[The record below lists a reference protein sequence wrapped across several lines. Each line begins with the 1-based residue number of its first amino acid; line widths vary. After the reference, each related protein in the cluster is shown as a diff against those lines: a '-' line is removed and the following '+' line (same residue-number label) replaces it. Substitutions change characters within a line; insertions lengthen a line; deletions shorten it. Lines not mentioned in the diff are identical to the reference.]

1 MGTCIVIGAGLAGLS
16 AARTLEENGVDA
28 VVCEQAAEIGG
39 RMSTTVFRGGVFD
52 DGAQFFTVK
61 DPRFEPLVR
70 EWLEAG
76 VLTDWFHSQL
86 IRGGAANPDGYPRY
100 CGVEGMRSVIQH
112 QAEGIEVRT
121 KARAVAFSSVEG
133 GYEVALAGG
142 DTLSGD
148 ALVITA
154 PVTSALELVQKSG
167 FELRKQDGQILDR
180 LHYTPSITVL
190 ATLEE
195 PSALTEWGG
204 LRIEGEYIDWIADNY
219 RKGIS
224 PEPAVTIQAMPEFS
238 RERWDLPE
246 KELSEILLENAAAVL
261 RARPVD
267 AKVRRWLLGKPWNVH
282 PEPYVSLSRHPRVLL
297 AGDGFQGY
305 RVEGAAISG
314 IEAARGVINAL
325 K

>member
-1 MGTCIVIGAGLAGLS
+1 MGTCIVIGSGIAGLT
-16 AARTLEENGVDA
+16 AARSLAENGVDV
-28 VVCEQAAEIGG
+28 VVCEQAVEIGG
-39 RMSTTVFRGGVFD
+39 RMSTTVFKGGVFD

-61 DPRFEPLVR
+61 DDRFEPLVK
-70 EWLEAG
+70 EWQEAG

-86 IRGGAANPDGYPRY
+86 IRGGAANPDGHPRY
-100 CGVEGMRSVIQH
+100 CGVGGMRSLIQH
-112 QAEGIEVRT
+112 QAKGLKIRT
-121 KARAVAFSSVEG
+121 KARATAFHSVDG
-133 GYEVALAGG
+133 GYEVELAGG
-142 DTLSGD
+142 GKVSGD
-148 ALVITA
+148 ALIISA
-154 PVTSALELVQKSG
+154 PVVSALELVHKSG
-167 FELRKQDGQILDR
+167 FELRKQDAQILDR

-190 ATLEE
+190 ATLEG

-224 PEPAVTIQAMPEFS
+224 PVPAVTIQAMPEFS
-238 RERWDLPE
+238 RERWDRPE
-246 KELSEILLENAAAVL
+246 SELVEILLENASAVL
-261 RARPVD
+261 RVRPVD

-282 PEPYVSLSRHPRVLL
+282 PEPYISLSRHPRVLL